1 MFAIGVA
8 FGLAKDHRGEVALVG
23 ALFYL
28 ILAAMTGAAGTLPEM
43 IYKNV
48 LTFNANPN
56 VINFTADQISAL
68 NSSIADIDALKNM
81 TVDQI
86 TDLTKTTGL
95 TVGQLADIP
104 FMTGLLN

>member
-28 ILAAMTGAAGTLPEM
+28 ILAAMTGSAGTLPEM

-48 LTFNANPN
+48 LTF
-56 VINFTADQISAL
+56 TQIQ
-68 NSSIADIDALKNM
+68 
-81 TVDQI
+81 T
-86 TDLTKTTGL
+86 
-95 TVGQLADIP
+95 
-104 FMTGLLN
+104 